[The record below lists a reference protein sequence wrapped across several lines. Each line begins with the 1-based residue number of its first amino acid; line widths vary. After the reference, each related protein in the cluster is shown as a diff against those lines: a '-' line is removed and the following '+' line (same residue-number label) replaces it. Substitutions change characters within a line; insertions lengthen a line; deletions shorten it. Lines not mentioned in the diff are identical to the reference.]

1 MQKENPHT
9 AENQPDRTALRFGPF
24 RLLRSERMLLDGDRP
39 VRVGSRAM
47 DILLALVEQPGRTF
61 SHDELMS
68 RVWPDTFVE
77 DVNVRAHI
85 SALRRAL
92 GDASGGQS
100 FLVTIPGRGY
110 SFVGPLSNET
120 ATAVVLPR
128 HPVPNRA
135 RGQSISAGRTGATKS
150 SPESRRSCRNSG

>member
-1 MQKENPHT
+1 MQEENRHT
-9 AENQPDRTALRFGPF
+9 GESNPDRISLRFGPF

-39 VRVGSRAM
+39 VRVGGRAM
-47 DILLALVEQPGRTF
+47 DILLTLVEQPGHTF

-92 GDASGGQS
+92 GDGSGGQS

-110 SFVGPLSNET
+110 RFVGSLSNET
-120 ATAVVLPR
+120 ATAVIAVPTPR
-128 HPVPNRA
+128 AKPSAWPVHRA
-135 RGQSISAGRTGATKS
+135 GTAPRAG
-150 SPESRRSCRNSG
+150 